1 MKLFGHKFKIE
12 VNMRQKKAILWTA
25 LLFSVGLTGL
35 KAQEVVTTTGGNAS
49 GSGGTVNYSVGQVVY
64 TKISGTHGSAA
75 QGVQQPYEISVLTG
89 MEETKDISLEFFIY
103 PNPTTDFIKLKIENC
118 KVENL
123 NYQLYDI
130 KGSLLKDNK
139 VEGAE
144 TSIVMSN
151 YVSAT
156 YLLKVTDNKKVVK
169 TFKIIK
175 K

>member
-1 MKLFGHKFKIE
+1 
-12 VNMRQKKAILWTA
+12 MRQKKAILWAA

-35 KAQEVVTTTGGNAS
+35 QAQEVVTTSGGNAS

-64 TKISGTHGSAA
+64 TKISGTNGSAG
-75 QGVQQPYEISVLTG
+75 QGVQQPFEISVLTG
-89 MEETKDISLEFFIY
+89 MEETKDISLEFSIY
-103 PNPTTDFIKLKIENC
+103 PNPATDFIKLKIENC

-123 NYQLYDI
+123 NYQLFDI
-130 KGSLLKDNK
+130 NGSLLKQSK
-139 VEGAE
+139 IEGNE

-156 YLLKVTDNKKVVK
+156 YLLKVTDNNKVVK